1 MKKSLK
7 SLKSLKFLKRYL
19 VAIPQINPHDI
30 ADIDS
35 KYWPYGRIF
44 KTNDGRFFEIL
55 VGSCHGIIVHVGMSE
70 IIFEKTSKEKEKAGD
85 KLQPTDA

>member
-7 SLKSLKFLKRYL
+7 SLKSLKRYRVSL
-19 VAIPQINPHDI
+19 PQINPHDI

-35 KYWPYGRIF
+35 KYWPNGRIF
-44 KTNDGRFFEIL
+44 RTNDGRFFEIL

-70 IIFEKTSKEKEKAGD
+70 IIFEKTSKEKETVGD
-85 KLQPTDA
+85 KLQPTEA